1 MKKYSKYSFIYIS
14 FFHNFVVCI
23 YTSIKF
29 YLNLCI
35 EYETEN
41 NINNNLRYLK

>member
-1 MKKYSKYSFIYIS
+1 MKKNSKDSFITNC
-14 FFHNFVVCI
+14 FFHNFVLYMYI
-23 YTSIKF
+23 SNKF

-35 EYETEN
+35 KFETEN